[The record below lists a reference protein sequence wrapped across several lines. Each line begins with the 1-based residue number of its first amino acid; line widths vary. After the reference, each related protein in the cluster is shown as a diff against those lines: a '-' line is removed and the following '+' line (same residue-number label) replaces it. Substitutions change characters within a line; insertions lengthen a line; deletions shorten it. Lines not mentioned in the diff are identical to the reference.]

1 MHHSHSP
8 RAHLVVLAS
17 VLLVL
22 GACSE
27 APGRGDG
34 SAAVPAVSAPPL
46 TEFEAATLSSAGVGV
61 VHHIVTAR
69 TQVERGRVEDAWNE
83 LVQARDLLENLLKES
98 PAVRAKSRI
107 WHVRERLQ
115 TEEAQALIDELAPI
129 YDDLDR
135 VEAAAAPAAVRAH
148 LAAAA
153 LSLEH
158 GDRSTATDRL
168 GAADASMT
176 LTARDLPVA
185 RTYFLVR
192 RALVSL
198 TQEDL
203 ARAGRAL
210 DAAEEA
216 VQLMVAAVAVQDGS
230 TSIN

>member
-1 MHHSHSP
+1 MHRSHSD
-8 RAHLVVLAS
+8 RVHLAVLAS
-17 VLLVL
+17 ALLVF

-27 APGRGDG
+27 APRRDGG

-46 TEFEAATLSSAGVGV
+46 TESEAATLSSAGVGV

-107 WHVRERLQ
+107 WHVRERLR
-115 TEEAQALIDELAPI
+115 TEEAQALTGELAPI

-135 VEAAAAPAAVRAH
+135 VEAAVAPAAVRVH
-148 LAAAA
+148 LAAAM

-158 GDRSTATDRL
+158 GEGSTAIDHL
-168 GAADASMT
+168 GAADASML

-185 RTYFLVR
+185 RTYFLVHE
-192 RALVSL
+192 ALVSL
-198 TQEDL
+198 TQEDP

-216 VQLMVAAVAVQDGS
+216 VQLMVAAVATQEDA
-230 TSIN
+230 TAIN